1 MYDSKIAARYAK
13 SLLDLASEKGVLE
26 EVHANMQLFMQ
37 IGETNRDFVLMLG
50 NPIINHEKKQNIL
63 HKLFDGKIHPVT
75 AAIFEIITRKHR
87 EALLPGIAREFH
99 KQYNALKG
107 VEAAEIITP
116 FKLSEEL
123 RGRFEQL
130 VKETSK
136 KDKVELKEKI
146 DPELIGG
153 YILRIQDRQ
162 IDESLKSKLNRL
174 KVEFSKNPYIKE
186 Y

>member
-26 EVHANMQLFMQ
+26 EVHADMQLFNR
-37 IGETNRDFVLMLG
+37 IGESNRDFALMLG
-50 NPIINHEKKQNIL
+50 NPIIHHDKKLSIL
-63 HKLFDGKIHPVT
+63 QKLFGGRIHSVT
-75 AAIFEIITRKHR
+75 EAIFDIITKKHR
-87 EALLPGIAREFH
+87 EALLPGIAKEFH

-107 VEAAEIITP
+107 VESAEVITS
-116 FKLSEEL
+116 FKLPEEL
-123 RGRFEQL
+123 RNRFEQL
-130 VKETSK
+130 VKETSGK
-136 KDKVELKEKI
+136 NTVELKEKV

-162 IDESLKSKLNRL
+162 IDESLKSKLNKL
-174 KVEFSKNPYIKE
+174 KLEFSKNPYIKE